1 LIVDQE
7 SGLPSAADFARLE
20 GELFDRVTVRHRRQV
35 LRHRLVAIAAV
46 LVVAGAGVAAGT
58 IASPT
63 QQSKFAYCY
72 SGSDTGSAVAQ
83 VGLPNNKNFDSKPG
97 TTATTAQVAN
107 AVLLCKGLWRS
118 GVFNT
123 SSQSGPVAV
132 PKLQV
137 CLRDD
142 LIVSV
147 FRKPKNSESAE
158 AFCNNLGLGAP

>member
-1 LIVDQE
+1 VAAQ
-7 SGLPSAADFARLE
+7 SRLPNPDEFARLE
-20 GELFDRVTVRHRRQV
+20 GGLFDRIDLRHRRQV
-35 LRHRLVAIAAV
+35 RRHRIVAAVAI

-58 IASPT
+58 IASPA

-72 SGSDTGSAVAQ
+72 SGSETSSHV
-83 VGLPNNKNFDSKPG
+83 VELGLPNNKDFDSKPG
-97 TTATTAQVAN
+97 TTATAAQVAN
-107 AVLLCKGLWRS
+107 AVSLCKSAWSS

-123 SSQSGPVAV
+123 SSQSGPFPV

-147 FRKPKNSESAE
+147 FRKPKATVSAE
-158 AFCNNLGLGAP
+158 AFCNNLGLSAP

>member
-1 LIVDQE
+1 MTTQ
-7 SGLPSAADFARLE
+7 SGLPGPDDFARLE
-20 GELFDRVTVRHRRQV
+20 GQLFERLTVRHRRQV
-35 LRHRLVAIAAV
+35 LRHRLVATAAV

-72 SGSDTGSAVAQ
+72 SGDTTNSRLAQ
-83 VGLPNNKNFDSKPG
+83 LTLPNNKDFDSKPG
-97 TTATTAQVAN
+97 TTATSAQVAN
-107 AVLLCKGLWRS
+107 AAALCKSAWRD

-123 SSQSGPVAV
+123 TSSPGPFRV

-142 LIVSV
+142 LIVSI
-147 FRKPKNSESAE
+147 FRKTKAAE
-158 AFCNNLGLGAP
+158 ASETFCNNLGLSAP